1 MTNDQIRIEV
11 AKATGWT
18 KHREGWHHS
27 VLCHEGGRPAPPDY
41 PNDLNACHEM
51 EAGLTGFD
59 WHRFGMRL
67 EDIMWDGRGSDRMAY
82 PVWHSTARQRCE
94 AFLRVKGLWKDA

>member
-27 VLCHEGGRPAPPDY
+27 VLCHEGGRPTPPDY
-41 PNDLNACHEM
+41 LNDLNACRDAWETLSSKDQYTFSLVLAYSFPVGEM
-51 EAGLTGFD
+51 WKF
-59 WHRFGMRL
+59 
-67 EDIMWDGRGSDRMAY
+67 
-82 PVWHSTARQRCE
+82 PTARQCCE
-94 AFLRVKGLWKDA
+94 GFLRVKGLWKEA